1 MLEDSL
7 RVAVERL
14 PPGWTGVFFERLG
27 STQDEARRAPPGLT
41 RVIYVADEQTAGRG
55 RLGRT
60 WLADAGAA
68 LLASIVL
75 DAPHGTPWR
84 YTSLVSLALAEA
96 IEQVAPPAAPRI
108 KWPNDLVIDGAKIAG
123 ILAESFFN
131 GERLRVIVGA
141 GVNVNAAPAGVPGA
155 TYLAE
160 TTGRPIDR
168 GALLRAFVG
177 RLDAWLDRSPEASR
191 AAWQARLWGRG
202 QRLRLLDLGA
212 DQSVVVLGVEPNG
225 ALRVRLADGTERACL
240 TGELLP

>member
-14 PPGWTGVFFERLG
+14 PPGWSGAFFERVG
-27 STQDEARRAPPGLT
+27 STQEEARRAQPGLT
-41 RVIYVADEQTAGRG
+41 RAIYVADEQTAGRG
-55 RLGRT
+55 RHGRA
-60 WLADAGAA
+60 WQADAGAA
-68 LLASIVL
+68 LLTSILL
-75 DAPHGTPWR
+75 DAPQGTPWR

-108 KWPNDLVIDGAKIAG
+108 KWPNDLVIGGAKVAG

-131 GERLRVIVGA
+131 GERLRVIVGV

-155 TYLAE
+155 TCLAE
-160 TTGRPIDR
+160 TTGRPLDR
-168 GALLRAFVG
+168 GALLHALVG
-177 RLDAWLDRSPEASR
+177 RLDAWLARSPEAAR

-202 QRLRLLDLGA
+202 QRLRLVDLDA
-212 DQSVVVLGVEPNG
+212 DETVVVLGVEPNG
-225 ALRVRLADGTERACL
+225 ALRVRLGDGSERASL